1 MRTPMSAA
9 SHDRRRGLPETP
21 SSADIARDQ
30 EAKLSAA
37 RERGDQLEREL
48 SRRKREL
55 DDLHAQIRELE
66 NANSGLGS
74 ELDGMAWRAVR
85 AARRVTG
92 RSPRLARLAFRAMQ
106 VVWWTLTFQ
115 LFARIRR
122 YRAARKIGERV

>member
-1 MRTPMSAA
+1 MRMPMSAV

-21 SSADIARDQ
+21 SSADIVRDQ

-48 SRRKREL
+48 LRRKREL

-74 ELDGMAWRAVR
+74 ELDDMAWRAVR
-85 AARRVTG
+85 AARRVTSL
-92 RSPRLARLAFRAMQ
+92 SPRLARLAFRAIQ
-106 VVWWTLTFQ
+106 VVWWTVTLQ

-122 YRAARKIGERV
+122 YRAARNIAERV